1 MRSKRNG
8 HQGAAAVAEYEAGV
22 QSTRAGG
29 NWDAPFEKLMDAIP
43 INVMCADRDMVIRYM
58 NTASRNTL
66 KRLEHLLPCRVEQV
80 VGSSLDIFH
89 KNPSYQRKLISDP
102 RNLPHEARIQL
113 GPEALHLTVQAI
125 YDAQQR
131 YQGAMVTW
139 EVITEQLR
147 IEARNADYA
156 KYSAAIERSQAV
168 IEFQLDG
175 TVVTANDNFLRTLGY
190 TLEEIKGKHHSL
202 FVDEDYRRSPEYK
215 EFWAKLNRG
224 EFVADVFK
232 RIGKGGKVV
241 WIQASYNPI
250 LDEHGKPIKVV
261 KYATDITDQ
270 KEALNAMLADAAMLS
285 RAAVE
290 GKLSTRADASRHHG
304 DYRKVVEGVNDT
316 LDAVIGPLNVAADY
330 VDKISKGQI
339 PAKITATYNGDFNT
353 IKNNLN
359 TCIEA
364 VNALVSDANLLSKA
378 AVEGKLSTR
387 ADASKHQGDFRKI
400 VQGVDDCL
408 DAVIGPLNVAA
419 DYVDKISKG
428 DIPARITDSYNG
440 DFNTIKNNLN
450 TCIDAVNALVADA
463 NMLSKAAVDG
473 KLSTRAD
480 AAKHGGD
487 FRKIVEGVNSTLD
500 AVIGPLREVG
510 ETIGRLAGGDLT
522 AKIKNRYS
530 GDFEVLGEAANKL
543 STQVHAAILQ
553 IADTTNSLV
562 SAAEELTG
570 TSQQMSA
577 NAEETSS
584 QANVVTA
591 ASDEVNKNLQ
601 TVATA
606 TEEMSVSIRDIAKNA
621 ADAAK
626 VSNSAVAVAQK
637 TNQTVTKLGQSSAEI
652 GEVIKVITS
661 IAQQTNLLAL
671 NATIEAARAGE
682 AGKGFA
688 VVANEVKELAKETAK
703 ATEDISR
710 KIETIQTDTKE
721 SVEAIATI
729 GGIINQINDISA
741 TIASAVEEQNATTNE
756 MTRNVS
762 DAARGSQEITKNIAG
777 VADAAQ
783 STSHGAADSE
793 KAAQELAKMS
803 NALKELTGKFR
814 F

>member
-1 MRSKRNG
+1 VAE
-8 HQGAAAVAEYEAGV
+8 HQGANHI
-22 QSTRAGG
+22 RGG
-29 NWDAPFEKLMDAIP
+29 KVEWSSWFESMLDNAP
-43 INVMCADRDMVIRYM
+43 INIMVADRDMVIRYQ
-58 NTASRNTL
+58 NAASRETL
-66 KRLEHLLPCRVEQV
+66 RRLEHLLPCKVEQV
-80 VGSSLDIFH
+80 VGSSVDIFH
-89 KNPSYQRKLISDP
+89 KNPSYQRRVMSDP
-102 RNLPHEARIQL
+102 RNLPHEAKIQL
-113 GPEALHLTVQAI
+113 GPETLNLRVSAL
-125 YDAQQR
+125 YDVQQR
-131 YQGAMVTW
+131 YQAAMVTW
-139 EVITEQLR
+139 EVVTEKLR
-147 IEARNADYA
+147 TEARNADYA
-156 KYSAAIERSQAV
+156 GYFAAIERSQAV

-175 TVVTANDNFLRTLGY
+175 TVLTANQNFLNALGY
-190 TLEEIKGKHHSL
+190 TLEQIKGKHHSL
-202 FVDEDYRRSPEYK
+202 FVEEEYRKSPEYR

-224 EFVADVFK
+224 EFVADIFK
-232 RIGKGGKVV
+232 RIGRGGKVV

-250 LDEHGKPIKVV
+250 LDPNGKPIKVV
-261 KYATDITDQ
+261 KYATDVTEQ
-270 KEALNAMLADAAMLS
+270 KDALNAMLTDAAMLS
-285 RAAVE
+285 KAAVE

-304 DYRKVVEGVNDT
+304 DYRKVVEGVNATLDAVIGPLNVAADYVDKISRGVIPAKIVDNYNGDFNTIKDNLNTCIDAVNALVADADLLSKAAVEGKLSTRADATRHGGDFRKIVEGVNRT

-330 VDKISKGQI
+330 VDKISKGNI
-339 PAKITATYNGDFNT
+339 PKKIADNYNGDFNT

-364 VNALVSDANLLSKA
+364 VNALVADANLLSKA

-387 ADASKHQGDFRKI
+387 ADASKHQGDYRK
-400 VQGVDDCL
+400 V
-408 DAVIGPLNVAA
+408 
-419 DYVDKISKG
+419 
-428 DIPARITDSYNG
+428 
-440 DFNTIKNNLN
+440 
-450 TCIDAVNALVADA
+450 
-463 NMLSKAAVDG
+463 
-473 KLSTRAD
+473 
-480 AAKHGGD
+480 
-487 FRKIVEGVNSTLD
+487 VEGVNATLD
-500 AVIGPLREVG
+500 AVIGPIREVS

-522 AKIKNRYS
+522 AKIASRYA
-530 GDFEVLGEAANKL
+530 GDFEALGEAVNKL

-606 TEEMSVSIRDIAKNA
+606 TEEMSASIKDIAKNA
-621 ADAAK
+621 SDAAK
-626 VSNSAVAVAQK
+626 VSNSAVSVAQK

-721 SVEAIATI
+721 SVEAIGTI
-729 GGIINQINDISA
+729 SSIINQINDIST

-756 MTRNVS
+756 MSRNVS
-762 DAARGSQEITKNIAG
+762 DAARGSQEITKNISG
-777 VADAAQ
+777 VAEAAQ

-793 KAAQELAKMS
+793 KAAQELAKMA
-803 NALKELTGKFR
+803 NTLKELAAKFK